1 MTTAPSL
8 SRGRLGR
15 RLWPQKAHLW
25 STTPGWLMVRPEEG
39 SGSHGG
45 GEPFL
50 RVSSGACMCVTRF
63 QGTEVSPVLCFEK
76 TQRLKRPQE
85 TGLLSAS
92 RIPLILCF
100 PSRNFLQPIRR
111 QGTLSYVCSCLTA
124 RGWLI
129 QLRQGASLVKAQ
141 RESQNWSQGHR
152 RITETLENIKP
163 VLACPFV
170 RKVCR
175 GQWVSTSLRPAC
187 QGSFLPPSRWGL
199 APAPLGVAS
208 DLAPE
213 EANSCCPH
221 I

>member
-1 MTTAPSL
+1 MKASIKFRKRNPLYLKSSLVPRPMTTAPSL

-100 PSRNFLQPIRR
+100 PSRNYLQPIRR
-111 QGTLSYVCSCLTA
+111 QGTLSYVCVFGGA
-124 RGWLI
+124 A
-129 QLRQGASLVKAQ
+129 ASLPEAGL
-141 RESQNWSQGHR
+141 SS
-152 RITETLENIKP
+152 
-163 VLACPFV
+163 FV
-170 RKVCR
+170 RV
-175 GQWVSTSLRPAC
+175 
-187 QGSFLPPSRWGL
+187 PPS
-199 APAPLGVAS
+199 
-208 DLAPE
+208 
-213 EANSCCPH
+213 
-221 I
+221 

>member
-1 MTTAPSL
+1 MKASIKFRKRNPPYLKSSLVPRPMTTAPSL

-50 RVSSGACMCVTRF
+50 RVSSGACMCVARF

-92 RIPLILCF
+92 RIPLVLCF
-100 PSRNFLQPIRR
+100 PPRNYLQPIRC
-111 QGTLSYVCSCLTA
+111 QGTLSYVCVLVV
-124 RGWLI
+124 
-129 QLRQGASLVKAQ
+129 QLPHCQ
-141 RESQNWSQGHR
+141 R
-152 RITETLENIKP
+152 
-163 VLACPFV
+163 
-170 RKVCR
+170 
-175 GQWVSTSLRPAC
+175 
-187 QGSFLPPSRWGL
+187 L
-199 APAPLGVAS
+199 APPAS
-208 DLAPE
+208 SGCLPGKGAERKPE
-213 EANSCCPH
+213 LEPGPS
-221 I
+221 